1 MALAKR
7 SLLLFFPRR
16 ASLLF
21 FLAGI
26 FSLSPGEAPMDGAA
40 IFELLLALLDGWF
53 LDLEFG
59 ESRLTVPI
67 VRPDAAI
74 AETAA
79 VSAKRRDLRSAH
91 G

>member
-40 IFELLLALLDGWF
+40 IFELLLALLDG
-53 LDLEFG
+53 
-59 ESRLTVPI
+59 
-67 VRPDAAI
+67 
-74 AETAA
+74 
-79 VSAKRRDLRSAH
+79 
-91 G
+91 